1 MLSDL
6 LPGTTVLD
14 GTGEH
19 LPLRDGSAD
28 AVLAGQAWHW
38 VDPARA
44 VPEVARVLRGGG
56 TLGLVWND
64 RDERDPWVAALSR
77 LLEEYGTSPDAGY
90 EPIVGPPFGR
100 LETGEWEW
108 TNPVTVDTVVD
119 MITSRSYVIA
129 LAEAQRSELVRRLRE
144 LAEGAADR
152 VSGLVPVSYV
162 TRAYRATRP

>member
-1 MLSDL
+1 MPATS
-6 LPGTTVLD
+6 
-14 GTGEH
+14 
-19 LPLRDGSAD
+19 RS
-28 AVLAGQAWHW
+28 W
-38 VDPARA
+38 V
-44 VPEVARVLRGGG
+44 
-56 TLGLVWND
+56 
-64 RDERDPWVAALSR
+64 
-77 LLEEYGTSPDAGY
+77 
-90 EPIVGPPFGR
+90 PPSGA

-162 TRAYRATRP
+162 TRAYRAMRP